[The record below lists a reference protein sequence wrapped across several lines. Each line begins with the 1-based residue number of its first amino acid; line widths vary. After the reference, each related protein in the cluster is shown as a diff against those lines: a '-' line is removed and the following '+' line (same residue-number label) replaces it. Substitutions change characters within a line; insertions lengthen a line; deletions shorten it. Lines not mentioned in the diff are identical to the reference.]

1 MTVHYKA
8 EPLYFVTIPDEPHP
22 LEEEIRGAAGDG
34 DNALIDHIFL
44 TLYKEGRTEDIKH
57 ILERHFFTEKETATT
72 LKRLGEKVKDME
84 ADPDKNKN

>member
-34 DNALIDHIFL
+34 DNALIDDIFL
-44 TLYKEGRTEDIKH
+44 KLYRENRTDEIEY
-57 ILERHFFTEKETATT
+57 ILSRFLFTPKQTATAIE
-72 LKRLGEKVKDME
+72 RLGAKVRR
-84 ADPDKNKN
+84 